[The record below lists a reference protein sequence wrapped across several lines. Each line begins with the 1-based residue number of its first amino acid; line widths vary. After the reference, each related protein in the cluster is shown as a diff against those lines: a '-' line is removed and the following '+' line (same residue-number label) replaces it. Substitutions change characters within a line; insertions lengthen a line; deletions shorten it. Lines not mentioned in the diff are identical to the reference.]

1 MNDNGSPQR
10 KTRMEEQS
18 RNHAHE
24 PLPSKS
30 YDPLEAARVEAGTFN
45 RLWLKDGRSLSG
57 LQRIGYGIFSTGFI
71 AGGLFCADGS
81 LESWQ
86 EGDIVW
92 CFLWGLG
99 TVFMLFLGGLGL
111 RNILRFGRR

>member
-1 MNDNGSPQR
+1 
-10 KTRMEEQS
+10 MEEQP